1 MLWWVLGSRWP
12 IYTTNFSPF
21 VFFMHTDLE
30 DLHSRI
36 WNLHSIC
43 INNRSRLHNCRLL
56 LGLLP
61 TCGFNKWKLLTSP
74 TSPPPTPPT
83 HCSPFKMKFFQ
94 NWVIHYPPSWQCF
107 FNHASWNDRACS
119 KKHSQ
124 KGNRTL
130 GSGNSNHCGTAF
142 FFFHVSMG
150 RRVTLQKN
158 VIFLT

>member
-1 MLWWVLGSRWP
+1 MNCFFLSTHHPSCMLWWVLGSRWP

-56 LGLLP
+56 LLGLLP
-61 TCGFNKWKLLTSP
+61 TCSFNKEKLLTSP

-83 HCSPFKMKFFQ
+83 HCSPFKNEILSKLGGPFSSKLTMLL
-94 NWVIHYPPSWQCF
+94 VIML
-107 FNHASWNDRACS
+107 
-119 KKHSQ
+119 KE
-124 KGNRTL
+124 
-130 GSGNSNHCGTAF
+130 AF
-142 FFFHVSMG
+142 TE
-150 RRVTLQKN
+150 RQ
-158 VIFLT
+158 